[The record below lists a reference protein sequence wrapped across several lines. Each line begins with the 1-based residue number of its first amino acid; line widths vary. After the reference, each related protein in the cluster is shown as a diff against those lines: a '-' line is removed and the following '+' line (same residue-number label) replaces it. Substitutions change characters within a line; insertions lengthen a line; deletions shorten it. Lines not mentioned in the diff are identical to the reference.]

1 MKVKSAKTL
10 SVIACAAAVLTA
22 GCSTKTSTVP
32 RDPEPTTAPV
42 APESIVFDW
51 QSAYEAKLNEFKASP
66 DFSEGL
72 SGSMFDLM
80 DLNADGTP
88 ELIISPDITPDSK
101 CSIFMSVGGNITDV
115 GTAGANGYFS
125 YIPDKKLIGY
135 TYAGQAFEVSEFSA
149 LEEGTIIV
157 KDSFYN
163 NRSSLSSG
171 GVMKYQR
178 NGEDI
183 RIADYEKA
191 VNEYNDMPSV
201 SAGRKYSF
209 DAESVNY
216 ALHCSESWS
225 AVINSKQKQA
235 AMVTLLDLAKT
246 ADSDTAFEL
255 FDIDRDGIP
264 EIIVSEGAFDTAL
277 CRVFKFSD
285 KNLPD
290 EEDSDQLVTH
300 TVLNETCS
308 LESRKGTVYA
318 DMVNKAVY
326 NPDADV
332 LAAYS
337 ADGKTVEGFTASTS
351 VAVCGRKYILTP
363 EAIKKVLN

>member
-10 SVIACAAAVLTA
+10 SVIACAAAVLTT
-22 GCSTKTSTVP
+22 GCSSKTSTVP

-216 ALHCSESWS
+216 ALNCSESWS
-225 AVINSKQKQA
+225 AVLNSKQKQA

-264 EIIVSEGAFDTAL
+264 EIIVSEGAF
-277 CRVFKFSD
+277 V
-285 KNLPD
+285 
-290 EEDSDQLVTH
+290 
-300 TVLNETCS
+300 
-308 LESRKGTVYA
+308 
-318 DMVNKAVY
+318 
-326 NPDADV
+326 
-332 LAAYS
+332 
-337 ADGKTVEGFTASTS
+337 
-351 VAVCGRKYILTP
+351 IW
-363 EAIKKVLN
+363 